1 MQVAAERE
9 RERIDAGFGQ
19 EEAAQ
24 VEKIFTRAAAEAA
37 ELSKHADDD
46 VSVVNSWYKD
56 QIKRLRAE
64 ADGQIDDRR
73 ARLEQSLTHH
83 GSLIEAEIESVHDAV
98 EGYRSSLG
106 GFFDRLAAER
116 DPGEIAR
123 LAGDLPEPPDLD
135 EVRAEA
141 RSDAMHA
148 LEQEIETETSDP
160 SGEGPS
166 NGNGRSG
173 PEREL
178 VPVMDPDS
186 IDQPVGMLSAA
197 PLEAEVAA
205 SSLGATASE
214 ANVAVRVIR
223 AFTHRPPS
231 NGTAADR

>member
-1 MQVAAERE
+1 M
-9 RERIDAGFGQ
+9 
-19 EEAAQ
+19 
-24 VEKIFTRAAAEAA
+24 
-37 ELSKHADDD
+37 
-46 VSVVNSWYKD
+46 SVVNAWYKE
-56 QIKRLRAE
+56 QVKRLRAE

-83 GSLIEAEIESVHDAV
+83 GSLIEAEIESVHLAV

-106 GFFDRLAAER
+106 RLFDRLAAER

-148 LEQEIETETSDP
+148 LEQETDTEASD
-160 SGEGPS
+160 SSDEGPS

-186 IDQPVGMLSAA
+186 IDQPAGMSNAA
-197 PLEAEVAA
+197 PLDAEVAG
-205 SSLGATASE
+205 SSPEATSSE

-231 NGTAADR
+231 NGAAADQ